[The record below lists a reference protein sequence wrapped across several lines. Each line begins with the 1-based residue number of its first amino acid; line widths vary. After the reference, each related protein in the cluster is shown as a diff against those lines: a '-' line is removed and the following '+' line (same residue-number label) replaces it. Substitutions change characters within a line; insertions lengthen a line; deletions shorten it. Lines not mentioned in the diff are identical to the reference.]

1 MTKVNYRIIYADTD
15 QMGIVYHAN
24 YLKYFEMLRG
34 EVMRENGL
42 TYHDFETMGFSL
54 PVIESHCE
62 YKYPAKYDDVIEI
75 TGFVSELKGLKM
87 KFECEIHCGDKLIC
101 KGYTIHTCLN
111 KDGRPIKF
119 PEQLVKLYEK
129 SLKI

>member
-34 EVMRENGL
+34 EVMRKNGL

-87 KFECEIHCGDKLIC
+87 KFECEIHCGDKLVC

-119 PEQLVKLYEK
+119 PEQLIKLYEK